1 MPRHATQEI
10 LLAIRDF
17 SKGIVGGISE
27 RGISK
32 IDFLAAA
39 DNLYGRPVRGMR
51 VRPGSRDLSTA
62 ILSDQ
67 PHSLMGFYSGGGN
80 KLFVGAAA
88 KIFEVQT
95 AAYPLQTLPGGHPAS
110 SDIFLHTNLN
120 GLLVATQRGGALTPL
135 TYDGTSWKELK
146 LPRPVAP
153 ADNIGFAADSAIIA
167 PALGVDAGDHYYR
180 IRWRFANGS
189 SLSGPVSAKHTVVAP
204 NQTVNINAGLAG
216 SARSDYIGW
225 TLERTKANGTVNGP
239 FWFVKDGTGAAATDD
254 TADAS
259 LGYAADEGLHGEP
272 VHFDGITAFAGRL
285 WGWAG
290 SLLYASQAIG
300 DLEAT
305 GIANWDFDLIFP
317 VAKDDGDTIQS
328 CIVVQKELLILKRH
342 SVHVMGGVDPDS
354 FILESIVYADPARG
368 SEAGCGGPR
377 ASCVIGG
384 VAYFWG
390 ESGGLFT
397 YARGSVKPAAWVE
410 MGRYL
415 DELNAPE
422 IDKLLLIN
430 HQGNYIL
437 AWYPRAQD
445 TVAKHQIVLD
455 ARLSRWYHWT
465 GWTARDAIE
474 LKTGLLSTVGGL
486 AFCDP
491 SNRAFF
497 QAISNGAS
505 ITGPG
510 VPGAT
515 TVSGAVLAGATS
527 LTMSANATATAQ
539 DQTLTIAGVATP
551 HCNTTNGSPTV
562 TISEYHCWSAFEGFR
577 DEKAQGGSV
586 GIPPATMWESPW
598 LDNGMPDDFKSLDRV
613 SYSCEGDLASV
624 TIAITVD
631 PPGAN
636 TALTLA
642 TTGAGANWSPDSGSG
657 TNDLEWD
664 TGDWAPDS
672 PTTVAGGIRAGTIG
686 RRFKLNVSASPNG
699 DYRPSG
705 IELVA
710 VLLPDKEYNV

>member
-1 MPRHATQEI
+1 MPRHATEEI
-10 LLAIRDF
+10 QLSIRDF
-17 SKGIVGGISE
+17 SRGVVGGISE

-32 IDFLAAA
+32 IDFLSAV

-88 KIFEVQT
+88 KIFEVQ
-95 AAYPLQTLPGGHPAS
+95 AGAYALQSLPGGHPAT
-110 SDIFLHTNLN
+110 SDIFMHTNLN

-135 TYDGTSWKELK
+135 TFDGTSWKELK
-146 LPRPVAP
+146 LEKPVA
-153 ADNIGFAADSAIIA
+153 AIGFAADSAIV
-167 PALGVDAGDHYYR
+167 PPNLGVDVGTHYYR
-180 IRWRFANGS
+180 IRWRFTNGS
-189 SLSGPVSAKHTVVAP
+189 SLAGPVSAAHVVAGP

-225 TLERTKANGTVNGP
+225 TLERTKVNAPSSAGP
-239 FWFVKDGTGAAATDD
+239 WWFVADGTAAVYAD
-254 TADAS
+254 AASDAS
-259 LGYAADEGLHGEP
+259 LGYQVDEGLHHEP
-272 VHFDGITAFAGRL
+272 PHFDGITAFAGRL

-290 SLLYASQAIG
+290 SGLYASQAIG

-305 GIANWDFDLIFP
+305 GIANFDPDLLFQ
-317 VAKDDGDTIQS
+317 VAKDDGDTIQT
-328 CIVVQKELLILKRH
+328 CIVVQKELLILKRR
-342 SVHVMGGVDPDS
+342 SVHVMSGVDPES
-354 FILESIVYADPARG
+354 FLLESIVYADPSRG

-377 ASCVIGG
+377 AACVIGG
-384 VAYFWG
+384 VAHFWG

-397 YARGSVKPAAWVE
+397 YARGSVKPEAWVE

-415 DELNAPE
+415 DELNTPE

-437 AWYPRAQD
+437 AWYPRAAD
-445 TVAKHQIVLD
+445 LVAKDQIVLD
-455 ARLSRWYHWT
+455 ARLSRWYHWK

-474 LKTGLLSTVGGL
+474 LKTGLLSATGGL

-497 QAISNGAS
+497 QAISNGAT
-505 ITGPG
+505 ITGAG
-510 VPGAT
+510 VPGGT
-515 TVSGAVLAGATS
+515 TVSGAVLAGATT

-539 DQTLTIAGVATP
+539 NVTLTIAGVATP

-562 TISEYHCWSAFEGFR
+562 TISEYHVWSAFEGFK
-577 DEKAQGGSV
+577 DEKAQGGSGGV
-586 GIPPATMWESPW
+586 APATMWESPW
-598 LDNGMPDDFKSLDRV
+598 LDSGMPDDFKSLDRV
-613 SYSCEGDLASV
+613 SYSCEGDLTSV
-624 TIAITVD
+624 TIAVTVD

-642 TTGAGANWSPDSGSG
+642 TTGAGANWGPDSGSG

-664 TGDWAPDS
+664 TGDWALDS
-672 PTTVAGGIRAGTIG
+672 PTTVAAGVKMGTVG
-686 RRFKLNVSASPNG
+686 RRFKLNVTASPTG